1 MQMKMLYA
9 AVQSGSHPLGA
20 EALQEL
26 AERRVPVKDLER
38 LVHRIGQ
45 ERIAERDA
53 QAESFARRPLMDKY
67 NCPLS
72 VTPNVVS
79 VSLDG
84 GRQQL
89 RSDALRPDDRT
100 AHARAAI
107 APPGEPMA
115 GATVADE
122 SARACAREAGAS
134 VETAPIAG
142 ENGSLEENL
151 ESAEGN
157 WKNYNAGVLQT
168 LSSVES
174 AVDPCPEI
182 PECFLDRP
190 QIVQI
195 AKEIHGTHTPDGG
208 RPFERPDQEHPDLES
223 PDLESP
229 GLEFSESDSAA
240 PAAHAADTENHSQRR
255 RRPGAPEV
263 LVQSVVASRQGSA
276 NFAVLLAA
284 AAWVRGFFGAA
295 RRAFLGDG
303 LRSNWTVWKRFFP
316 TFTPILDFIHGL
328 THIYSA
334 AAAGQSARAG
344 WDRYEQA
351 IRLAWCGQIDAL
363 LELME
368 TWCQEAG
375 PPQEDDP
382 ELHPRRVLKEELGYV
397 RNNRERMKYAEYRR
411 LGLPITTAHME
422 SMVKQINYR
431 VKGTEKFWSE
441 PGAEAILQLRADF
454 LSDTRPLH
462 AFLRQRQLQATGQ
475 RPYHRSKT

>member
-1 MQMKMLYA
+1 M
-9 AVQSGSHPLGA
+9 SGSFPLGA
-20 EALQEL
+20 DSLQEL
-26 AERRVPVKDLER
+26 AERSIPVKDLER
-38 LVHRIGQ
+38 LVHRLGQ
-45 ERIAERDA
+45 ERIAQRDA
-53 QAESFARRPLMDKY
+53 QTADFARRPLMEKD
-67 NCPLS
+67 NCPLC

-89 RSDALRPDDRT
+89 RSDALEPDDRLISASGTVPPPAET
-100 AHARAAI
+100 ATGAI
-107 APPGEPMA
+107 ATGELAPP
-115 GATVADE
+115 
-122 SARACAREAGAS
+122 C
-134 VETAPIAG
+134 VETAAPRETSVIA
-142 ENGSLEENL
+142 EKNGSLEEQRT
-151 ESAEGN
+151 STEGN

-174 AVDPCPEI
+174 VADPCPEI

-190 QIVQI
+190 HIVKI

-208 RPFERPDQEHPDLES
+208 RPFERQDQEPTDPEIPVLES
-223 PDLESP
+223 SQ
-229 GLEFSESDSAA
+229 SDPAA
-240 PAAHAADTENHSQRR
+240 PSGPAVGPANRSQQR
-255 RRPGAPEV
+255 RRPGAPKV

-276 NFAVLLAA
+276 TFAVLLAA
-284 AAWVRGFFGAA
+284 AAWARGFFGAA

-316 TFTPILDFIHGL
+316 TFIPILDFIHGL

-334 AAAGQSARAG
+334 ATAGQPGEAG
-344 WDRYEQA
+344 WERYVQA
-351 IRLAWCGQIDAL
+351 IRLVWSGEIDAL

-375 PPQEDDP
+375 PPQADDP
-382 ELHPRRVLKEELGYV
+382 ELHPRRVLQEELGYV

-454 LSDTRPLH
+454 LSDTRPLQ

-475 RPYHRSKT
+475 RPYQRSKT

>member
-1 MQMKMLYA
+1 MLFA
-9 AVQSGSHPLGA
+9 GVMSGSFPLGA
-20 EALQEL
+20 ESLQEL
-26 AERRVPVKDLER
+26 AERSVPVKDLER

-45 ERIAERDA
+45 ERVAEREV
-53 QAESFARRPLMDKY
+53 QTAEFARRPLMEKVI
-67 NCPLS
+67 CPLC
-72 VTPNVVS
+72 VTPNAVS

-89 RSDALRPDDRT
+89 RSDALEPDDRPPPASAAGQPPSET
-100 AHARAAI
+100 ATSTTAVDELGKACVAEV
-107 APPGEPMA
+107 APPM
-115 GATVADE
+115 
-122 SARACAREAGAS
+122 
-134 VETAPIAG
+134 ETASIA
-142 ENGSLEENL
+142 EKTDVLEENR
-151 ESAEGN
+151 ESTEGH

-182 PECFLDRP
+182 PECFTDRP
-190 QIVQI
+190 HIVKI

-208 RPFERPDQEHPDLES
+208 RPFERQDQEPPDLES
-223 PDLESP
+223 PDRQSSEPDSP
-229 GLEFSESDSAA
+229 GPDSPGS
-240 PAAHAADTENHSQRR
+240 PAAGSENGSKRR

-276 NFAVLLAA
+276 NFAPMLAA
-284 AAWVRGFFGAA
+284 AAWARGFFGAA

-316 TFTPILDFIHGL
+316 TFTPILDFIHAL
-328 THIYSA
+328 THVYSA
-334 AAAGQSARAG
+334 AMAGQSAEAG
-344 WDRYEQA
+344 WERYVQA
-351 IRLAWCGQIDAL
+351 IRLTWRGEIDAL
-363 LELME
+363 LELIQA
-368 TWCQEAG
+368 WCQEAG
-375 PPQEDDP
+375 PPQVNDP
-382 ELHPRRVLKEELGYV
+382 ELHPRRVLQEELGYV

-454 LSDTRPLH
+454 LSDTHPLQI
-462 AFLRQRQLQATGQ
+462 FLRQRQLQATGQ
-475 RPYHRSKT
+475 RTYCHSKT

>member
-26 AERRVPVKDLER
+26 AERKVPVKDLER

-53 QAESFARRPLMDKY
+53 QAESFSRRPLMDKCT
-67 NCPLS
+67 CPLS

-89 RSDALRPDDRT
+89 RSDALKPDNRT
-100 AHARAAI
+100 APARAATGSP
-107 APPGEPMA
+107 AESVA
-115 GATVADE
+115 GATAADE
-122 SARACAREAGAS
+122 LVRACAGEAGAS
-134 VETAPIAG
+134 LETASITG
-142 ENGSLEENL
+142 ENGSSEENL
-151 ESAEGN
+151 ESTEGN

-168 LSSVES
+168 LSGVES

-182 PECFLDRP
+182 PDCFLDRP
-190 QIVQI
+190 HIVQI

-208 RPFERPDQEHPDLES
+208 RPFERPDQEPPDWA
-223 PDLESP
+223 SP

-240 PAAHAADTENHSQRR
+240 LSAHSADPKNHSQRR

-276 NFAVLLAA
+276 SFGVLLAA
-284 AAWVRGFFGAA
+284 AAWARGFFGAP

-316 TFTPILDFIHGL
+316 TFMPILDFIHGL
-328 THIYSA
+328 THIYGA
-334 AAAGQSARAG
+334 AAAGQPARAG
-344 WDRYEQA
+344 WIRYEQA
-351 IRLAWCGQIDAL
+351 IRLAWCGEIDAL

-368 TWCQEAG
+368 AWCQEAG
-375 PPQEDDP
+375 SPQADDP
-382 ELHPRRVLKEELGYV
+382 ELHPRRVLREELGYI
-397 RNNRERMKYAEYRR
+397 RNNRDRMKYAEYRR

-454 LSDTRPLH
+454 LSDTRPLQ
-462 AFLRQRQLQATGQ
+462 AFLRQRQRQATGE